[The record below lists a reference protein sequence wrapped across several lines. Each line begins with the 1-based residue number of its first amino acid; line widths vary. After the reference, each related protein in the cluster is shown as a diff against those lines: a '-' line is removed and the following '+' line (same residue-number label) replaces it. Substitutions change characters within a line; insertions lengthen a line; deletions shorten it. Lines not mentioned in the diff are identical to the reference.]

1 MKQLYYLFML
11 FILAGCQT
19 NLSNLPTFSNTKQL
33 QAVIETPAG
42 AGYQNKYNPETGEF
56 LKVQE
61 AGQDKIIRF
70 LPYPVNVGFI
80 PSTRQPKAPG
90 SKDQPLPVLI
100 IAGSQEPGTITE
112 ILPLAVLVLETAGD
126 INYQLIATPAKPSER
141 LISATSYDEFS
152 QENGAVKKILETWFL
167 NYAPKENTRIM
178 AWKDDRFADE
188 LIRKWMK

>member
-1 MKQLYYLFML
+1 MLFM
-11 FILAGCQT
+11 LAGCQT
-19 NLSNLPTFSNTKQL
+19 DLRNLPAYTDTKQL

-61 AGQDKIIRF
+61 AGQDKVIRF

-80 PSTRQPKAPG
+80 PSTSEPKAPG
-90 SKDQPLPVLI
+90 SKDLPLPVLI
-100 IAGSQEPGTITE
+100 IAGSQEPGTLTE
-112 ILPLAVLVLETAGD
+112 IMPLAVLILETAGE

-141 LISATSYDEFS
+141 LISATSYDEFTK
-152 QENGAVKKILETWFL
+152 ENTAVKKILETWFT
-167 NYAPKENTRIM
+167 NYAPAENTRIM
-178 AWKDDRFADE
+178 AWKDDRFAEE

>member
-1 MKQLYYLFML
+1 MKQIYSLILL
-11 FILAGCQT
+11 FILSGCQT
-19 NLSNLPTFSNTKQL
+19 NLHNLPAYTDTKQL

-61 AGQDKIIRF
+61 AGQDKVIRF

-80 PSTRQPKAPG
+80 PSTSEPKAPG
-90 SKDQPLPVLI
+90 SKDLPLPVLI
-100 IAGSQEPGTITE
+100 IAGSQEPGTLTE
-112 ILPLAVLVLETAGD
+112 IMPLAVLILETAGE

-141 LISATSYDEFS
+141 LIAATSYDEFTKD
-152 QENGAVKKILETWFL
+152 NAAVKKILETWFT
-167 NYAPKENTRIM
+167 NYAPAENTRIM
-178 AWKDDRFADE
+178 AWKDDRFAEE

>member
-1 MKQLYYLFML
+1 MKYFYCLLLVFT
-11 FILAGCQT
+11 LAGCQT
-19 NLSNLPTFSNTKQL
+19 NLSNLPAYTETKQL

-61 AGQDKIIRF
+61 AGQDKVIRF
-70 LPYPVNVGFI
+70 LPWPVNVGFI
-80 PSTRQPKAPG
+80 PSTRQPKATG

-100 IAGSQEPGTITE
+100 IAGSQEPGTVTE
-112 ILPLAVLVLETAGD
+112 IMPLGVLILETAGE

-141 LISATSYDEFS
+141 LINATSYDEFAK
-152 QENGAVKKILETWFL
+152 ENVAIKKILETWFI
-167 NYAPKENTRIM
+167 NYAPAENTKIM